1 MATVEEVLQDASMRT
16 RRQLE
21 RAEIVVDDALTR
33 AQETVELVQ
42 KGVLAP
48 IRGIN
53 GVAAGVRAALQFL
66 MRGTRPS
73 PDQVTVDEEMF
84 I

>member
-1 MATVEEVLQDASMRT
+1 MSKILLVLACLSLAPRVAG
-16 RRQLE
+16 LK
-21 RAEIVVDDALTR
+21 AFR

-42 KGVLAP
+42 RGVLAP

-53 GVAAGVRAALQFL
+53 GVAAGIRAALQFL
-66 MRGTRPS
+66 LRGTRPS
-73 PDQVTVDEEMF
+73 PGQVTVDEEMF